1 MPSATLTKPS
11 LSVVLITHNAA
22 KRLAPTLEAVSWADD
37 ILIVD
42 SGSTDGTREL
52 AERLGAKVI
61 LQPDWQG
68 FGYQKN
74 FALARASGDWILVLD
89 ADEVVDPQLATAIQR
104 VLRSGEEGTAGYALE
119 RVNYF
124 GGVRLRFGLWRPVF
138 LPRLFRKGRGRVS
151 DDVVHE
157 RVIIDGPT
165 ARLEGSLHHFTSE
178 TIADRIRK
186 NDEYSSIIARV
197 QHQAGRR
204 VSLMELLLIMPAV
217 LFRDLVLRLGLL
229 DGRAGII
236 VAVTGAFYD
245 FSKYAKIWELE
256 RRAAAGETVAVREPT
271 TPPAARGVKQEA
283 PTPSVAGK
291 DRG

>member
-1 MPSATLTKPS
+1 MPSAASTRPS

-22 KRLAPTLEAVSWADD
+22 GQLARTLDAVSWADE

-61 LQPDWQG
+61 LQADWKG

-89 ADEVVDPQLATAIQR
+89 ADEVVDPRLATAIQR
-104 VLRSGEEGTAGYALE
+104 VLRSGGEGTAGYAVG

-124 GGVRLRFGLWRPVF
+124 CGARLRFGLWRPAF
-138 LPRLFRKGRGRVS
+138 LPRLFHKGRGRVS
-151 DDVVHE
+151 DDLVHE
-157 RVIIDGPT
+157 RVLIDGPVE
-165 ARLEGSLHHFTSE
+165 RLEGPLHHFTSE
-178 TIADRIRK
+178 SFADRIRK
-186 NDEYSSIIARV
+186 NDEYSSIIARARF
-197 QHQAGRR
+197 QAGRR
-204 VSLMELLLIMPAV
+204 VSLMQLLVIMPAV

-256 RRAAAGETVAVREPT
+256 RRAAAGEPLAVGEPT
-271 TPPAARGVKQEA
+271 TPPAARRAKEKA
-283 PTPSVAGK
+283 PASSS
-291 DRG
+291 

>member
-1 MPSATLTKPS
+1 MLSARSTKPS

-22 KRLAPTLEAVSWADD
+22 KQLAPTLEAVAWADE

-42 SGSTDGTREL
+42 SGSTDGTRGL
-52 AERLGAKVI
+52 AERLGAKVV

-74 FALARASGDWILVLD
+74 FALARARGDWILVLD

-104 VLRSGEEGTAGYALE
+104 VLRSGEEATAGYAVE
-119 RVNYF
+119 RVNYLC
-124 GGVRLRFGLWRPVF
+124 GVRLRFGLWRPAL

-165 ARLEGSLHHFTSE
+165 ERLEGSLHHFTSE
-178 TIADRIRK
+178 CIADRIRK

-197 QHQAGRR
+197 RYQAGRR
-204 VSLMELLLIMPAV
+204 VSLIELLLIMPAV

-229 DGRAGII
+229 DGRPGII
-236 VAVTGAFYD
+236 VAVTAAFYD
-245 FSKYAKIWELE
+245 FSKYAKIWELQ

-271 TPPAARGVKQEA
+271 TPPAARGAKQET
-283 PTPSVAGK
+283 PTPSVAGEG
-291 DRG
+291 RG